1 MILIIFLFNW
11 LYWLKGR
18 DCNSISCGPA
28 YRRGAR
34 KAFSF
39 RKIFLDWNRYFII
52 IRLFDSWIRYAVLYF
67 GILIDIIV
75 PLLGRKCL
83 EKVPTNTAHLLE
95 RFGLFSIILF
105 GEALIST
112 LVVIQPKQGNWDSI
126 SFAIISFILI
136 ISMWWQYFDN
146 MEKKLDKSR
155 QTSGQII
162 IYGHLFILMS
172 LSMVADPLDYYFYM
186 RSIILLSYILFW
198 FCIALFPVNY
208 NCFSSIQV

>member
-1 MILIIFLFNW
+1 M
-11 LYWLKGR
+11 
-18 DCNSISCGPA
+18 
-28 YRRGAR
+28 
-34 KAFSF
+34 
-39 RKIFLDWNRYFII
+39 DWNRYFII

-172 LSMVADPLDYYFYM
+172 LSMVAHPLDYYFYM
-186 RSIILLSYILFW
+186 RSIILLSYILFLVLY
-198 FCIALFPVNY
+198 CSISCQLQLFFINTGL
-208 NCFSSIQV
+208 NNTA

>member
-1 MILIIFLFNW
+1 M
-11 LYWLKGR
+11 
-18 DCNSISCGPA
+18 
-28 YRRGAR
+28 
-34 KAFSF
+34 
-39 RKIFLDWNRYFII
+39 DWNRYFII
-52 IRLFDSWIRYAVLYF
+52 IRLFDSWIRYAALYL
-67 GILIDIIV
+67 GIFIDIIV

-95 RFGLFSIILF
+95 RFGLFTIILF

-162 IYGHLFILMS
+162 IYGHLFIFMS
-172 LSMVADPLDYYFYM
+172 LSMVAASIRLLFLHEVYYSFILYFVLVLYC
-186 RSIILLSYILFW
+186 SISCQLQLF
-198 FCIALFPVNY
+198 FINTGLKNTV
-208 NCFSSIQV
+208 

>member
-1 MILIIFLFNW
+1 M
-11 LYWLKGR
+11 
-18 DCNSISCGPA
+18 
-28 YRRGAR
+28 
-34 KAFSF
+34 
-39 RKIFLDWNRYFII
+39 DWNRYFII